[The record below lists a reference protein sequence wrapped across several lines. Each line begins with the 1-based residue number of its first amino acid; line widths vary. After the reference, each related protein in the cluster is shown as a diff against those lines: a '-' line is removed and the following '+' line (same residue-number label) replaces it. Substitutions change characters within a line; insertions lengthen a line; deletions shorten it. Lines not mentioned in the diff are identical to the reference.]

1 MNSGG
6 LDCLSAILL
15 SLFRRPFILLAS
27 SVPILLAV
35 FKQHPLAE
43 FFFDLQHDLLSLKD
57 CAASRMGR

>member
-15 SLFRRPFILLAS
+15 SFFRRPFIQLTF

-35 FKQHPLAE
+35 LKQHPSAE
-43 FFFDLQHDLLSLKD
+43 FFFDLQHDLLTLKD